1 MTLARHRPVTTA
13 PAWSEVLAHGR
24 RIEPM
29 SLLEMFER
37 EPDRAHNC
45 RGSVAGLEVDWSRQ
59 RVDAPV
65 LHTLVELA
73 HQRGVAEAIS
83 DMFAGVRINTTENR
97 SVLHVALRRN
107 PEVPLE
113 VDGQNVMSA
122 VRDTLDRMDGFAT
135 AIRDGSWRGATG
147 ERIEAVVNIGIGGS
161 DLGPVMA
168 HRALAPF
175 ADPGLR
181 IRYVSNV
188 DPTDITEKLSDLDPA
203 STLILVAS
211 KTFTTQETMA
221 NARAAREWLTSHLG
235 EQAVSRHFAAMST
248 NAEAV
253 RDFGIDTA
261 VMFGFW
267 DWVGG
272 RYSLTSAIGL
282 SLMISIGPESFSELL
297 EGFRAV
303 DDHLAT
309 EPLESNVPVL
319 LGMLG
324 VWNRNVLGC
333 SSVAVLPYEQR
344 LERFPAYLQ
353 QLTMESNGKSVTV
366 DGSPV
371 GVETGAVFWGEPGT
385 NGQHS
390 FHQLIHQG
398 TSLVAC
404 DVIAFART
412 HNPVADQHDVL
423 LSHALAQLAV
433 MAFGQSA
440 DDLRAQGVPD
450 ELVPHKVMPGNRPS
464 TLIMGQE
471 LDPFTLG
478 ALVALYEHVTFVQG
492 VIWGINSFD
501 QWGVELGKG
510 VATRILPVVKD
521 ETLSPEGLDPATRA
535 SIQTLRRLRG
545 R

>member
-1 MTLARHRPVTTA
+1 VTLPRHRPVATTA
-13 PAWSEVLAHGR
+13 AWSEVLTHGR
-24 RIEPM
+24 RLESV
-29 SLLEMFER
+29 SLAEMF
-37 EPDRAHNC
+37 DRDPQ
-45 RGSVAGLEVDWSRQ
+45 RVAGFRAQIAGLDIDWSRQ
-59 RVDAPV
+59 RVDDAA
-65 LHTLVELA
+65 LGALLELGR
-73 HQRGVAEAIS
+73 QRGVAQAIH
-83 DMFAGVRINTTENR
+83 DMFAGARINTTEDR
-97 SVLHVALRRN
+97 SVLHVALRRRTD
-107 PEVPLE
+107 EPLE
-113 VDGQNVMSA
+113 VDGNDVMGD

-135 AIRDGSWRGATG
+135 AVRDGSWRGATG
-147 ERIEAVVNIGIGGS
+147 RRIEAVVNIGIGGS

-168 HRALAPF
+168 HRALAPY
-175 ADPGLR
+175 ADPT
-181 IRYVSNV
+181 IRVRFVSNV
-188 DPTDITEKLSDLDPA
+188 DPTDITEKLSGLEPET
-203 STLILVAS
+203 TLILIAS

-221 NARAAREWLTSHLG
+221 NARAARDWITSQLG
-235 EQAVSRHFAAMST
+235 ESAVSRHFAAMST
-248 NAEAV
+248 NTDAV
-253 RDFGIDTA
+253 RAFGIDTA

-282 SLMISIGPESFSELL
+282 SLMIAIGPESFTELL
-297 EGFRAV
+297 EGFRTV

-309 EPLESNVPVL
+309 EPIESNVPVI
-319 LGMLG
+319 LGLLG
-324 VWNRNVLGC
+324 VWNRNILGC

-371 GVETGAVFWGEPGT
+371 GVETGAIFWGEPGT

-398 TSLVAC
+398 TSPVAC

-412 HNPVADQHDVL
+412 LNPVADQHEVL

-440 DDLRAQGVPD
+440 DDLRAQGVPE
-450 ELVPHKVMPGNRPS
+450 ELVAHKVMPGNRPS
-464 TLIMGQE
+464 TLVLAQQ

-478 ALVALYEHVTFVQG
+478 ALVALYEHITFIQG

-521 ETLSPEGLDPATRA
+521 DTVAGQDLDPATTA
-535 SIQTLRRLRG
+535 SIQALRRLRG